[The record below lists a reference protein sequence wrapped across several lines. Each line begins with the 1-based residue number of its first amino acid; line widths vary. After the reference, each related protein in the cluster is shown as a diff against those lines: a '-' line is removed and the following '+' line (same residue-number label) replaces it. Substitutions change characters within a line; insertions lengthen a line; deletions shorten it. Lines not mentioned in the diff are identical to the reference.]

1 MGRTIQCLM
10 TRRRTTTPR
19 STALYGV
26 SSLTGTSDALATSN
40 RGPNPFQA
48 KKQGFCD
55 YQRDFSLVHTHE
67 DTGVGRKPAAPVERQ
82 GSALSARK
90 PSIGEAT
97 SMRRRACSSLSGR
110 PSRRAA
116 VPSRQPSDP
125 TKTARS
131 PVAVRS
137 PGVSRERSPPA
148 PRSWRSWPLPPRQS
162 DDRNRSGAGC
172 HGRAESKPRP
182 STNVCARAPAVR
194 RCRAR

>member
-55 YQRDFSLVHTHE
+55 SQRDFSLVHTHE
-67 DTGVGRKPAAPVERQ
+67 DTGVGRKPAARVERQ
-82 GSALSARK
+82 GFALSARK
-90 PSIGEAT
+90 PSIGAAT
-97 SMRRRACSSLSGR
+97 SMRSRALASLSGR
-110 PSRRAA
+110 PSRRCA
-116 VPSRQPSDP
+116 VPPPLPSDP

-131 PVAVRS
+131 PVIAQLQ
-137 PGVSRERSPPA
+137 GQ
-148 PRSWRSWPLPPRQS
+148 PRALATSSEVLAFMAAS
-162 DDRNRSGAGC
+162 S
-172 HGRAESKPRP
+172 S
-182 STNVCARAPAVR
+182 SV
-194 RCRAR
+194 